1 MMLAGLSLGL
11 FAATVLIIVVAWPLR
26 RSRRWEEDWEWPS
39 ERGLH

>member
-1 MMLAGLSLGL
+1 MLLAGLALGI

-26 RSRRWEEDWEWPS
+26 RQWERRDDWEWPS